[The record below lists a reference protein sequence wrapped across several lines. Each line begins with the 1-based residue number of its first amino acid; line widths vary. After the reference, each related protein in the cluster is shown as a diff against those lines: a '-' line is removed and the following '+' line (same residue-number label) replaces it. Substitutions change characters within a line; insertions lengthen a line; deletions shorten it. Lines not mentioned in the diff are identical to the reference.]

1 MAITKIHPIKS
12 TLKKAIDYIAD
23 PAKTDDKLLV
33 SSFGCAVETADLEFE
48 KTRLLAMQKGN
59 NLAHHLIQAFE
70 PGEVSYAQAHEIG
83 RQLADE
89 ILGGKYEYVIAT
101 HINKEHCHNHIIFCA
116 VDFAEHKKYIS
127 NRKSYAHIRR
137 VSDRLCRENG
147 LSVVAPGAERGK
159 QYAEWDAQRK
169 GTSYKQKL
177 KIAIDRLIPI
187 SKDLDDLL
195 RRLEAEG
202 YEIKRGKYISFRAP
216 SQERFTR
223 AKTLGEAY
231 TEEAIA
237 ERIKGK
243 VILKMPKPER
253 SGVSLLIDIENCI
266 KAQQSAGYER
276 WAKIENLKRAA
287 RTMVFL
293 DQHGISHYTDLEQK
307 ITVLQDSNEQTA
319 AALKAAER
327 RLSDLAL
334 LIKHTATYKELKPL
348 YSEYKKSRDKEKY
361 LREEYFSDY
370 RRYQLM
376 QVDKTRVLL
385 ACRVIINDLLGKLYL
400 TGNGIP
406 KDEETAWNCFRMA
419 NAYGHPYAR
428 YVLERQ
434 EQWQRPELLLTVS
447 RLLYHMSNI
456 FRDNAP
462 AVPAQPRLHIDRKRM
477 QELQE
482 MRIALGH
489 QPDDHEEEQTQ
500 TWGGMTMKG
509 W

>member
-12 TLKKAIDYIAD
+12 TLKKAIDYIVD

-127 NRKSYAHIRR
+127 NRKSYAQIRH

-147 LSVVAPGAERGK
+147 LSVVTPGAERSK

-216 SQERFTR
+216 GQERFTR

-243 VILKMPKPER
+243 VILKTPKLER

-307 ITVLQDSNEQTA
+307 ITELQDSNEQTA
-319 AALKAAER
+319 AALKTAEH

-334 LIKHTATYKELKPL
+334 LIKHTATYKGLNSVYTRSGQNSTPNSNATNLHSSQKRCCSFCISSSNASPTFQVQKSIFHQMTKPI
-348 YSEYKKSRDKEKY
+348 
-361 LREEYFSDY
+361 
-370 RRYQLM
+370 
-376 QVDKTRVLL
+376 QVTVILPLLL
-385 ACRVIINDLLGKLYL
+385 AISFSRNDDIHSSISGISNDLIGV
-400 TGNGIP
+400 IP
-406 KDEETAWNCFRMA
+406 TI
-419 NAYGHPYAR
+419 G
-428 YVLERQ
+428 Q
-434 EQWQRPELLLTVS
+434 
-447 RLLYHMSNI
+447 
-456 FRDNAP
+456 
-462 AVPAQPRLHIDRKRM
+462 
-477 QELQE
+477 
-482 MRIALGH
+482 
-489 QPDDHEEEQTQ
+489 
-500 TWGGMTMKG
+500 
-509 W
+509 

>member
-116 VDFAEHKKYIS
+116 VDFAEHKKYIF
-127 NRKSYAHIRR
+127 NRKSYAQIRR
-137 VSDRLCRENG
+137 VSDRLCRENR

-202 YEIKRGKYISFRAP
+202 YEIKRRKYISFRAP
-216 SQERFTR
+216 GQERF
-223 AKTLGEAY
+223 
-231 TEEAIA
+231 
-237 ERIKGK
+237 
-243 VILKMPKPER
+243 
-253 SGVSLLIDIENCI
+253 
-266 KAQQSAGYER
+266 
-276 WAKIENLKRAA
+276 A

-307 ITVLQDSNEQTA
+307 ITDLQDSNEQTA
-319 AALKAAER
+319 AALKTAKR

-361 LREEYFSDY
+361 LRGREREIILFEASARALKSAGVGDTLPDIAKLCEEYSRLTEEKD
-370 RRYQLM
+370 R
-376 QVDKTRVLL
+376 
-385 ACRVIINDLLGKLYL
+385 LYAEYGSL
-400 TGNGIP
+400 
-406 KDEETAWNCFRMA
+406 KKRMREYDA
-419 NAYGHPYAR
+419 VKQNIDSILSPNRG
-428 YVLERQ
+428 Q
-434 EQWQRPELLLTVS
+434 EQ
-447 RLLYHMSNI
+447 
-456 FRDNAP
+456 D
-462 AVPAQPRLHIDRKRM
+462 K
-477 QELQE
+477 
-482 MRIALGH
+482 AL
-489 QPDDHEEEQTQ
+489 
-500 TWGGMTMKG
+500 
-509 W
+509 

>member
-1 MAITKIHPIKS
+1 MLRKDSRTGE
-12 TLKKAIDYIAD
+12 
-23 PAKTDDKLLV
+23 PARPD
-33 SSFGCAVETADLEFE
+33 
-48 KTRLLAMQKGN
+48 
-59 NLAHHLIQAFE
+59 
-70 PGEVSYAQAHEIG
+70 
-83 RQLADE
+83 
-89 ILGGKYEYVIAT
+89 
-101 HINKEHCHNHIIFCA
+101 NHIIFCA

-361 LREEYFSDY
+361 LRGREREIILFEASARALKAAGIGDKLPDLAKLREEYSRLSKEKD
-370 RRYQLM
+370 R
-376 QVDKTRVLL
+376 
-385 ACRVIINDLLGKLYL
+385 LYAEYGSL
-400 TGNGIP
+400 
-406 KDEETAWNCFRMA
+406 KKRMREYDA
-419 NAYGHPYAR
+419 VKQNIDSILSPNRG
-428 YVLERQ
+428 Q
-434 EQWQRPELLLTVS
+434 EQ
-447 RLLYHMSNI
+447 
-456 FRDNAP
+456 D
-462 AVPAQPRLHIDRKRM
+462 K
-477 QELQE
+477 
-482 MRIALGH
+482 AL
-489 QPDDHEEEQTQ
+489 
-500 TWGGMTMKG
+500 
-509 W
+509 

>member
-1 MAITKIHPIKS
+1 MAVTKIKPIKS
-12 TLKKAIDYIAD
+12 TLSKALDYIQNPD
-23 PAKTDDKLLV
+23 KTDGKMLV
-33 SSFGCAVETADLEFE
+33 SSFGCSYETADIEFE
-48 KTRLLAMQKGN
+48 YTLSQALQKGN
-59 NLAHHLIQAFE
+59 NLAFHLIQSFE
-70 PGEVSYAQAHEIG
+70 PGEVDYETAHKIG
-83 RQLADE
+83 KQLADAVTK
-89 ILGGKYEYVIAT
+89 GQHEYVLTT
-101 HINKEHCHNHIIFCA
+101 HIDKGHVHNHIIFCA
-116 VDFAEHKKYIS
+116 VNFVDHHKYNS
-127 NRKSYAHIRR
+127 NKRSYYGIRNM
-137 VSDRLCRENG
+137 SDRLCRENG

-216 SQERFTR
+216 GQERFTR

-237 ERIKGK
+237 ERIKGR
-243 VILKMPKPER
+243 VILKTPKPER

-293 DQHGISHYTDLEQK
+293 DQHGISCYTDLEQK
-307 ITVLQDSNEQTA
+307 ITELQDSNEQAA
-319 AALKAAER
+319 AALKTAER

-361 LREEYFSDY
+361 LRGREREIILFEASARALKAAGVGDKLPDLAKLREEYSRLSEEKD
-370 RRYQLM
+370 R
-376 QVDKTRVLL
+376 
-385 ACRVIINDLLGKLYL
+385 LYAEYGSL
-400 TGNGIP
+400 
-406 KDEETAWNCFRMA
+406 KKRMREYDA
-419 NAYGHPYAR
+419 VKQNIDSILSPNRG
-428 YVLERQ
+428 Q
-434 EQWQRPELLLTVS
+434 EQ
-447 RLLYHMSNI
+447 
-456 FRDNAP
+456 D
-462 AVPAQPRLHIDRKRM
+462 K
-477 QELQE
+477 
-482 MRIALGH
+482 AL
-489 QPDDHEEEQTQ
+489 
-500 TWGGMTMKG
+500 
-509 W
+509 

>member
-1 MAITKIHPIKS
+1 MGSPRLVHLSNVLPPASDEKMTGQQGGSAAERDAPAIAEHFPQ
-12 TLKKAIDYIAD
+12 
-23 PAKTDDKLLV
+23 KTHQQGKNARSGGEKHAVQGVDARAE
-33 SSFGCAVETADLEFE
+33 SFGDVALDGGASQNGAVAAEKAADGAVDQHQRIGQPE
-48 KTRLLAMQKGN
+48 
-59 NLAHHLIQAFE
+59 
-70 PGEVSYAQAHEIG
+70 QAH
-83 RQLADE
+83 
-89 ILGGKYEYVIAT
+89 V
-101 HINKEHCHNHIIFCA
+101 HNHIIFCA

-127 NRKSYAHIRR
+127 NRKSYAQIRR

-216 SQERFTR
+216 GQERFTR

-243 VILKMPKPER
+243 VILKTPKPER

-293 DQHGISHYTDLEQK
+293 DQHGISRYTDLEQK
-307 ITVLQDSNEQTA
+307 ITELQDSNEQTA
-319 AALKAAER
+319 AALKTAER

-361 LREEYFSDY
+361 LRGREREIILFEASARALKAAGVGDKLPDLAKLREEY
-370 RRYQLM
+370 
-376 QVDKTRVLL
+376 
-385 ACRVIINDLLGKLYL
+385 
-400 TGNGIP
+400 
-406 KDEETAWNCFRMA
+406 
-419 NAYGHPYAR
+419 
-428 YVLERQ
+428 
-434 EQWQRPELLLTVS
+434 S
-447 RLLYHMSNI
+447 RLTEEKDRLYAEYGS
-456 FRDNAP
+456 
-462 AVPAQPRLHIDRKRM
+462 LKKRM
-477 QELQE
+477 QEYDAVKQNIDSILSPNRGQE
-482 MRIALGH
+482 QDKAL
-489 QPDDHEEEQTQ
+489 
-500 TWGGMTMKG
+500 
-509 W
+509 

>member
-1 MAITKIHPIKS
+1 MLRKDSRTGE
-12 TLKKAIDYIAD
+12 
-23 PAKTDDKLLV
+23 PARPD
-33 SSFGCAVETADLEFE
+33 
-48 KTRLLAMQKGN
+48 
-59 NLAHHLIQAFE
+59 
-70 PGEVSYAQAHEIG
+70 
-83 RQLADE
+83 
-89 ILGGKYEYVIAT
+89 
-101 HINKEHCHNHIIFCA
+101 NHIIFCA

-127 NRKSYAHIRR
+127 NRKSYAQIRH

-147 LSVVAPGAERGK
+147 LSVVTPGAERSK

-216 SQERFTR
+216 GQERFTR

-243 VILKMPKPER
+243 VILKTPKPER

-307 ITVLQDSNEQTA
+307 ITELQDSNEQTA
-319 AALKAAER
+319 AALKTAEH
-327 RLSDLAL
+327 RLPDLAL

-348 YSEYKKSRDKEKY
+348 YSEYKKSHDKEKY
-361 LREEYFSDY
+361 LRGREREIILFEASARALKAAGVGDKLPDLAKLREEY
-370 RRYQLM
+370 
-376 QVDKTRVLL
+376 
-385 ACRVIINDLLGKLYL
+385 
-400 TGNGIP
+400 
-406 KDEETAWNCFRMA
+406 
-419 NAYGHPYAR
+419 
-428 YVLERQ
+428 
-434 EQWQRPELLLTVS
+434 S
-447 RLLYHMSNI
+447 RLSEEKNRLYAEYCNCT
-456 FRDNAP
+456 
-462 AVPAQPRLHIDRKRM
+462 K
-477 QELQE
+477 E
-482 MRIALGH
+482 
-489 QPDDHEEEQTQ
+489 
-500 TWGGMTMKG
+500 
-509 W
+509 